1 MAWRT
6 NKKTKTVFPV
16 GQRPE
21 AMEQN
26 RDENEGSIVPEEEEQ
41 YVCAACGKAFVGQA
55 YEIDGSI
62 VCPEC
67 NRLDNRIQRSEARK
81 AQLDP
86 AQGASDHSSG
96 VGLPE
101 EDADDATGKE
111 NSWWGS
117 GVTG

>member
-1 MAWRT
+1 MSWRT

-21 AMEQN
+21 AIERQQE
-26 RDENEGSIVPEEEEQ
+26 ENEGEIVPEAEEQ
-41 YVCAACGKAFVGQA
+41 YTCGACGKAFVGQA
-55 YEIDGSI
+55 YEIDGTI

-67 NRLDNRIQRSEARK
+67 NRLDNRIQRSERRRADG
-81 AQLDP
+81 QP
-86 AQGASDHSSG
+86 EQDHSTG

-101 EDADDATGKE
+101 EEADDATGKKDA
-111 NSWWGS
+111 WWGS